1 MVYRR
6 MELAEMLRLRACSSS
21 PAWTAALRSGLAS
34 ALRVLSSTMMRA
46 PRLGLLRG
54 IPSAKK
60 LRHGD
65 ASVLLPVPSPNLR
78 KFLPQEEA
86 EVRRLSQLRADEL
99 ADHLGELAL
108 R

>member
-1 MVYRR
+1 M
-6 MELAEMLRLRACSSS
+6 RLLFFAGVAGCSLERPGVSASGAIIDDDEGTEVGS
-21 PAWTAALRSGLAS
+21 PSGD
-34 ALRVLSSTMMRA
+34 
-46 PRLGLLRG
+46 P
-54 IPSAKK
+54 KK